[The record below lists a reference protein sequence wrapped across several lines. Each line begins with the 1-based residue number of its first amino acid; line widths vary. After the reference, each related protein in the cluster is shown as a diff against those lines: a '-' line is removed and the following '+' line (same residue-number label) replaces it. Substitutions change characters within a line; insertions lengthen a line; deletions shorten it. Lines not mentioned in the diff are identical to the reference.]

1 VKPKSWNA
9 LVARYRLALAAYVA
23 REDEEA
29 LQRGYELGRRALNLG
44 CGVVDVAR
52 LHQEAFVK
60 LVGNGTPFLVS
71 APRAAAIE
79 TFLMEALSAFEVAHR
94 GFRDACERLQRLNGT
109 LKERHQELAVSIG
122 KLAREVSRRK
132 KTQELLQDSELKFRS
147 VVESA
152 QDGII
157 TVDGRGRV
165 VAVNRGAE
173 MMFGHRR
180 RVLIGQSVTRLM
192 PKPLRAAAACTL
204 KCLAAGGER
213 QHLERP
219 IQSVGLHRDG
229 HEFPLEFTLSTW
241 CTRGG
246 RFFTGVIRDI
256 RERKEAELALRESR
270 EHYIRLF
277 HEARAMEEDL
287 RQLSNRVLNVQEE
300 ERKHISRELQDEI
313 GQSLTAVNV
322 SIAMLR
328 SHAAGDE
335 AFGRKVD
342 TAQRLLEQSMD
353 LVHEFARELRPS
365 LLDHLGP
372 VAALQNY
379 VKSFTERTG
388 IKIDLEGEV
397 KVEQLSNQQGT
408 VLYRIAQESLTNVF
422 KHANATRVRIR
433 LRQLP
438 RAVCMEIID
447 NGSAFPLPHVP
458 DGRGRQPL
466 GVLGMQER
474 VRLVHGELAIESVPK
489 RGTTVRVQIPL
500 PTTEPGAGPQQRR
513 PRFSLQLEPQPP
525 NSNLP

>member
-1 VKPKSWNA
+1 MKTKSWNA
-9 LVARYRLALAAYVA
+9 LVAQYSLGLAAYIA

-29 LQRGYELGRRALNLG
+29 LQRGYELGRKALHRG

-52 LHQEAFVK
+52 LHQEAFVR
-60 LVGNGTPFLVS
+60 LVRQGPPFVVN

-94 GFRDACERLQRLNGT
+94 GFRDACERLQRLNET
-109 LKERHQELAVSIG
+109 LKERHQQLAVSIK
-122 KLAREVSRRK
+122 KLAREVSRRR
-132 KTQELLQDSELKFRS
+132 KTQELLQESELKFRS

-173 MMFGHRR
+173 VMFGHRR
-180 RVLIGQSVTRLM
+180 CALIGKSVLRLM
-192 PKPLRAAAACTL
+192 PKPLRAAAEFTL

-213 QHLERP
+213 QHLEHP

-229 HEFPLEFTLSTW
+229 REFSLEFTLSTW
-241 CTRGG
+241 RTRGG
-246 RFFTGVIRDI
+246 MFFTGVIRDI

-270 EHYIRLF
+270 EHYMRLF
-277 HEARAMEEDL
+277 HEARAMEENL
-287 RQLSNRVLNVQEE
+287 RRLSNQLLTVQEE
-300 ERKHISRELQDEI
+300 ERKHISRELHDEI

-328 SHAAGDE
+328 SHAPGDE
-335 AFGRKVD
+335 AFGRKVA

-353 LVHEFARELRPS
+353 LVHQFARELRPS

-388 IKIDLEGEV
+388 IKIELEGEV
-397 KVEQLSNQQGT
+397 KVEQLSDEQGT
-408 VLYRIAQESLTNVF
+408 VLYRIAQESLANVF
-422 KHANATRVRIR
+422 KHASATRVRIR

-438 RAVCMEIID
+438 RAVSMEIID
-447 NGSAFPLPHVP
+447 NGRASPSPTVSP
-458 DGRGRQPL
+458 SPGTPPL
-466 GVLGMQER
+466 GILGMQER
-474 VRLVHGELAIESVPK
+474 VRLVNGELAIESVPK

-500 PTTEPGAGPQQRR
+500 PTTRTAAAGNGAPALA
-513 PRFSLQLEPQPP
+513 SH
-525 NSNLP
+525 